1 MKRSTIVETVVFL
14 FVILFLYTGISKIM
28 DYTLFK
34 EQLAESPILGFAAST
49 VARWLPVMEFL
60 LVVLLVVPRWRLK
73 GLYLSTALMTAFTI
87 YIIVLMSIADH
98 LPCSCGGVLAQLSWG
113 QHIIFNSVFIALG
126 VIGVIVEKKIRR
138 AADEMWHTV
147 GKEPNLNM

>member
-1 MKRSTIVETVVFL
+1 MKRTTIVEAVVFL

-34 EQLAESPILGFAAST
+34 EQLRESPILGFAASF
-49 VARWLPVMEFL
+49 VARWLPIAEFL
-60 LVVLLVVPRWRLK
+60 LALMLVVPRWRLR
-73 GLYLSTALMTAFTI
+73 GLYLSTGLMIGFTV

-113 QHIIFNSVFIALG
+113 QHIVFNSVFIALG
-126 VIGVIVEKKIRR
+126 VLGIVMEKRIRR
-138 AADEMWHTV
+138 AADEAWHTI
-147 GKEPNLNM
+147 GKTPNLNM